1 MPKYNILNEF
11 LYKYWK
17 KIYSFKLKTHKKM
30 KLKIQI
36 TIILIII
43 LINGNLAHSKSKKVL
58 LNYF

>member
-1 MPKYNILNEF
+1 MNFYINIE
-11 LYKYWK
+11 K
-17 KIYSFKLKTHKKM
+17 KIYSSKLKTHKKM